1 MFFQNIFLFCFFTRL
16 RSERCNF
23 YIISYS
29 AEFVK
34 CFFWN
39 FLLKYFVHTF
49 LFTLGSFSL
58 SFRSVW
64 ISFSLFQDSLSIIS
78 YFVCFVKRFFKKLLV
93 FFLGF
98 FGILWKPSGSL
109 NPFSLSFTRLFLR
122 FFALSVSQLIYYTTF
137 FAVCQQFLLSFLLFV
152 WLHRRCA
159 FVFSFWQRFAQLSGD
174 FFRPFA
180 IITLLFLFIR
190 LFCSSFCLYFY
201 MLLDLLSHYSIL
213 YLTNPKAVSHAIFW
227 TTDIGHFAT
236 YRRLSAVDRY
246 IIAVRRCYRSI
257 RRMQDRCSLVLSFAV

>member
-1 MFFQNIFLFCFFTRL
+1 MINFSLFNFQGSELAFLILFREVKSACLLYHIFLSLSSVFSKYFFIL
-16 RSERCNF
+16 FFHSASLWAMQLLY
-23 YIISYS
+23 YIMLSW
-29 AEFVK
+29 V
-34 CFFWN
+34 CQVFFWN

-49 LFTLGSFSL
+49 LFTLRSFSL

-109 NPFSLSFTRLFLR
+109 NPFFLSFTRLFLR

-137 FAVCQQFLLSFLLFV
+137 FAVCQHFLLSFLLFV

-159 FVFSFWQRFAQLSGD
+159 FVFRFWQRFAQ
-174 FFRPFA
+174 
-180 IITLLFLFIR
+180 
-190 LFCSSFCLYFY
+190 
-201 MLLDLLSHYSIL
+201 
-213 YLTNPKAVSHAIFW
+213 
-227 TTDIGHFAT
+227 
-236 YRRLSAVDRY
+236 
-246 IIAVRRCYRSI
+246 
-257 RRMQDRCSLVLSFAV
+257 